1 MMENILKNINNLLKY
16 KENNKSFLGK
26 KTERNNFDEHIKS
39 KNKNNKQ
46 ILQEKKDNSSFTQKE
61 NIIDKKNTYNIKKN
75 INISTNEN
83 NENFIIN
90 FKENKHKYNTIGPN
104 IINFISKKVG
114 NYSYKLI
121 SRIYNFEIRQEEKNE
136 ENFNIVLKNDGEN
149 KWLENESYL
158 ICRKTNCPE
167 VIINNIKLKP
177 LDIDEIESFQI
188 KFSNLKKCPKGKYRA
203 AFSIV
208 INNNI
213 IKDKDNAEIFLIHFN
228 II

>member
-26 KTERNNFDEHIKS
+26 KTERNNFDEHKKS

-46 ILQEKKDNSSFTQKE
+46 ILHEKKDNSSFTQKE
-61 NIIDKKNTYNIKKN
+61 NIIDKKNTY
-75 INISTNEN
+75 TNEN
-83 NENFIIN
+83 NANFIIN

-121 SRIYNFEIRQEEKNE
+121 SRIYNFEIKQEEKNE